1 MRKKWLFHI
10 DHFETQ
16 NLLPGHTAFKTERA
30 NPYISIVK
38 EKLFEGEKGVFIG
51 SGKTVFGENGFGSLM
66 AVPMI
71 ENDTVFGFAI
81 LLKRIYMLLRL
92 KCISFFKRSFTMR
105 H

>member
-1 MRKKWLFHI
+1 M
-10 DHFETQ
+10 
-16 NLLPGHTAFKTERA
+16 
-30 NPYISIVK
+30 K

-81 LLKRIYMLLRL
+81 LLKKDLYAFTFEMYKLFQALIHVNERL
-92 KCISFFKRSFTMR
+92 KKLIHFKRKSIQILFQ
-105 H
+105 

>member
-1 MRKKWLFHI
+1 
-10 DHFETQ
+10 
-16 NLLPGHTAFKTERA
+16 GHTAFFKTERA

-38 EKLFEGEKGVFIG
+38 EKLFEGEQGVFIG

-81 LLKRIYMLLRL
+81 LLKKDLYA
-92 KCISFFKRSFTMR
+92 FTFEMYKLFQALI
-105 H
+105 HHATLA